1 MQKIGSRRTSSHDLR
16 EKGHISVTPQGRPT
30 LNSTANKTIVNSCS
44 KRIDDSFFDDQMKTL
59 EKEVNENYRSKSK
72 LSNYDS
78 AATPVFDQN
87 KGKLPEQKEPR
98 TIVQSKVLV
107 GAARSITK
115 TKSISGSFIVTKTRM
130 SKSSLK
136 PVNQG
141 ASEASNK
148 ESMLDGIE
156 GGRASRLRASVN

>member
-16 EKGHISVTPQGRPT
+16 DKSNISVTPQGKAT
-30 LNSTANKTIVNSCS
+30 LNSTANKTIINSCN

-87 KGKLPEQKEPR
+87 KGKLPEQKETR
-98 TIVQSKVLV
+98 TIV
-107 GAARSITK
+107 
-115 TKSISGSFIVTKTRM
+115 
-130 SKSSLK
+130 
-136 PVNQG
+136 
-141 ASEASNK
+141 
-148 ESMLDGIE
+148 
-156 GGRASRLRASVN
+156 

>member
-1 MQKIGSRRTSSHDLR
+1 
-16 EKGHISVTPQGRPT
+16 
-30 LNSTANKTIVNSCS
+30 
-44 KRIDDSFFDDQMKTL
+44 MKTL
-59 EKEVNENYRSKSK
+59 EKEVNDNYRSKSK

-78 AATPVFDQN
+78 SATPVFDQN
-87 KGKLPEQKEPR
+87 KVPEKKEAR

-136 PVNQG
+136 PAKQ
-141 ASEASNK
+141 
-148 ESMLDGIE
+148 
-156 GGRASRLRASVN
+156 